1 MKKFTLS
8 IFIFV
13 LSLCSCV
20 NFTDSMTVDF
30 INNTNCDISI
40 ISLKNRFSG
49 TMDSLTEIIEIK
61 SGETVTTNIPFMGE
75 SFSAEILYDNQ
86 KYLVKD
92 GYIDWVSK
100 FSIQFE
106 LSDENELE
114 GKCFLTSD
122 YNDCKTQVLSLSKF
136 EL

>member
-1 MKKFTLS
+1 MKKITLS

-13 LSLCSCV
+13 LLLCSCV
-20 NFTDSMTVDF
+20 NFTDSMSVDF

-49 TMDSLTEIIEIK
+49 ALKSLTEIIEIK
-61 SGETVTTNIPFMGE
+61 SGETLSTNIQFMGE

-86 KYLVKD
+86 KYLIKD

-100 FSIQFE
+100 FSIQFD

-114 GKCFLTSD
+114 VKCFFNSN
-122 YNDCKTQVLSLSKF
+122 YNDYKTQILSLEKL
-136 EL
+136 EI